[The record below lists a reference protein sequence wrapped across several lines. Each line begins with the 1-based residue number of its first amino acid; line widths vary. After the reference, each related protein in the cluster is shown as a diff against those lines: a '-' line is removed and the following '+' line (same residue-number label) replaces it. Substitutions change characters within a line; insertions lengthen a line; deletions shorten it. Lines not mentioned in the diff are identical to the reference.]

1 MVSIAMLVYWRLYDL
16 YGYGSIPINTI
27 SNGMNIHK
35 SQLFWCELQGYP
47 IIRYIFSGMNI
58 HKSQLFWCELQGYY
72 WFWPIPI
79 SVYRFQWAL
88 HTVVPPVRTRKVRKE
103 IFLHQL
109 VGLWYFSYYR
119 TTMVYQPTDITR
131 RNTNLSILYDVI
143 SIYNWFNYSVHVF
156 YLITFMLHI

>member
-1 MVSIAMLVYWRLYDL
+1 MVSICWFTGGYMAMDQYLLIPFLVGWT
-16 YGYGSIPINTI
+16 SINL
-27 SNGMNIHK
+27 S
-35 SQLFWCELQGYP
+35 Y
-47 IIRYIFSGMNI
+47 
-58 HKSQLFWCELQGYY
+58 FWCELQGYY

-79 SVYRFQWAL
+79 SVYRFQCAL
-88 HTVVPPVRTRKVRKE
+88 YTVVPPVRTRKVRKE

-109 VGLWYFSYYR
+109 VGLWYIGYYR